1 MKKTLLFFLSIA
13 AAAFIMNSCG
23 GKAIQ
28 EEPDDPAADIVGTFD
43 YGKMAQLGH
52 PRLMMTAQDFKD
64 LKVKITKKA
73 KDNPVLCEAHEMVMK
88 LADQYLADEEVVV
101 YKLDASGKRL
111 LGPARNALRRI
122 FALAYAYRLT
132 GDKRYFE
139 AARKNLAEICAFK
152 DWHPSHYLDTGE
164 MTLGAAIAYDW
175 LYDDLTLEERTLAH
189 KCMVEFGINTSV
201 NQGYHRAM
209 GNWNQVCNAGI
220 SAAAIVLYEK
230 DKQVCADA
238 IERAIES
245 NRKAMKAIYSPDGNY
260 AEGYV
265 YWGYG
270 TGFQTMFLKMLDT
283 AFGDDAGLSQTE
295 GYLKSGEYMLFM
307 ATPNGGDFSYADG
320 GTPAETINVG
330 MWWFAA
336 KQNDETLAMNE
347 LRLMREGKYGSKVTQ
362 EGIRMAPAVPCFIK
376 DCGFKGEGGLRPAKD
391 MWYGQGKIPVAIVH
405 TGWTFDDKD
414 VYLGIKGGYA
424 AGGHGHMDAGSF
436 VFEAEGVRWSEDL
449 QRPNY
454 STMENAVGEPEF
466 WSNSQKGRRWDIMR
480 MNNLGHS
487 TLTFLNPDGSVKDK
501 IHPTDHNVMGEAK
514 MIETYDTKECMGARL
529 DMTGAVSDQVAS
541 AIRTIQLIDGK
552 TLKITDEITAKPRK
566 DAKMQWRM
574 LTTAKVEAK
583 ADGEVLSLNGK
594 TRTLKTESS
603 DPRVKPAYEVFSM
616 KRPSNWVP
624 LPEEP
629 DDSKYDVAGFSA
641 TIPAGKTV
649 TFTTVLSQ

>member
-1 MKKTLLFFLSIA
+1 MKKPLFFLLSIA

-43 YGKMAQLGH
+43 YGKMAELGH

-64 LKVKITKKA
+64 LKVRLTKKA
-73 KDNPVLCEAHEMVMK
+73 KDNPVLVEAHEMVMG
-88 LADQYLADEEVVV
+88 LADQYLANEEVVE

-111 LGPARNALRRI
+111 LGPARVALRRI
-122 FALAYAYRLT
+122 FAFAYAYKLT
-132 GDKRYFE
+132 GDKKYLE
-139 AARKNLAEICAFK
+139 AARANLNQICAFK

-164 MTLGAAIAYDW
+164 MTLAAAIAYDW
-175 LYDDLTLEERTLAH
+175 LYDELTLEERALAH
-189 KCMVEFGINTSV
+189 KCMVEFGIKTSV
-201 NQGYHRAM
+201 NQGYLRTI

-220 SAAAIVLYEK
+220 SSAAIVLYEK
-230 DKQVCADA
+230 DRQICADA
-238 IERAIES
+238 IERAVES
-245 NRKAMKAIYSPDGNY
+245 NRRSMKGIYAPDGNY

-270 TGFQTMFLKMLDT
+270 TGFQTLFLKMLDT

-307 ATPNGGDFSYADG
+307 ASPNGGDFSYADG
-320 GTPAETINVG
+320 GTPTETINVG

-336 KQNDETLAMNE
+336 KQKDETYAINE
-347 LRLMREGKYGSKVTQ
+347 LRLMRAGKYTLQ
-362 EGIRMAPAVPCFIK
+362 EGIRMAPAVPCFIR
-376 DCGFKGEGGLRPAKD
+376 DCGFKGEGKVRPAKD
-391 MWYGQGKIPVAIVH
+391 IWYGQGHVPVAIVH
-405 TGWTFDDKD
+405 TGWDFDAND
-414 VYLGIKGGYA
+414 VYLGIKGGA
-424 AGGHGHMDAGSF
+424 ANGGHGHMDSGSF

-454 STMENAVGEPEF
+454 STMENAVGNGEF
-466 WSNSQKGRRWDIMR
+466 WGGTQTARRWDIMR

-487 TLTFLNPDGSVKDK
+487 TLTFLNPDGSISKT
-501 IHPTDHNVMGEAK
+501 HPTDHNVRGAAK
-514 MIETYDTKECMGARL
+514 MVETYDSKECMGAKL
-529 DMTGAVSDQVAS
+529 DMTDAVSDQVAS

-552 TLKITDEITAKPRK
+552 TLKVTDEITAKPRK

-594 TRTLKTESS
+594 TRTLKTASS